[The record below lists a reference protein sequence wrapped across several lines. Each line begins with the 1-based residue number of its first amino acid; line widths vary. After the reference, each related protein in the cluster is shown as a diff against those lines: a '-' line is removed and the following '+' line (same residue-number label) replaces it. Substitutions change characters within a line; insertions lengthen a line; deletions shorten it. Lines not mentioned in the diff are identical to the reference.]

1 MIPVVLPADPP
12 ARKAPVPHDRFIVHD
27 DERIPYGIVRSARRT
42 VAIVVGADAALLVR
56 APHRVSEREV
66 ERLLL
71 ERAGWVARKREEIG
85 RLGPVVAPAPLGPK
99 ELAEARRL
107 LAERLDVCW
116 AAFARPGEV
125 KPTLR
130 VRVMRSRWGS
140 LIEGC
145 RMSLNAR
152 LARAPVE
159 CIDSV
164 VYHELCH
171 MREAGHGPEFYGEL
185 ARYVPDWR
193 VRRTELRRLLL

>member
-1 MIPVVLPADPP
+1 M
-12 ARKAPVPHDRFIVHD
+12 PHDRFIVHD

-42 VAIVVGADAALLVR
+42 VAIVVGADAAVLVR

-85 RLGPVVAPAPLGPK
+85 RLGPAVAPAPLGPK
-99 ELAEARRL
+99 ERAEARRL
-107 LAERLDVCW
+107 LAGRLDVCW
-116 AAFARPGEV
+116 AAFARPGEE

-140 LIEGC
+140 LIEGR

-171 MREAGHGPEFYGEL
+171 MREAGHGPEFYREL
-185 ARYVPDWR
+185 ARYVPDWKA
-193 VRRTELRRLLL
+193 RRSELRRLVL